1 MWYVFKPF
9 KSSIYL
15 DNGNIYLVTNRYV
28 CILIL
33 TINQIFL
40 SFQNTNYALLV
51 FLPKNKD
58 SSLDELLEKLP
69 ETNSE
74 EITNTM
80 KMKPIFVTMPCFQN
94 TNITH
99 LKTVLQEVCNYT
111 NNIEVIHTIC
121 LIIINNVT

>member
-28 CILIL
+28 CISIL

-74 EITNTM
+74 EITNAM

-99 LKTVLQEVCNYT
+99 LKTVLQEVCNYN